1 MSVNKISQMFD
12 LDEFLDVVGLSRL
25 CGRGQFNCK
34 LVCFGLGNLKGKK
47 TSQKMFDVVTYLKHL
62 VK

>member
-1 MSVNKISQMFD
+1 MFD